1 MSAISEISH
10 NLGNLSL
17 VDVPDVYD
25 GKYPDSP
32 RVIREKS
39 HSPLK
44 EEGVVV
50 FEEDDENEEEEY
62 YEEEDELYNDE
73 DEDPYRWGYS
83 DDEDEGDEMGY
94 DYYDEI

>member
-10 NLGNLSL
+10 NFGNLSL

-25 GKYPDSP
+25 EKYPDSP
-32 RVIREKS
+32 RVIRPKS
-39 HSPLK
+39 PSPLK

-50 FEEDDENEEEEY
+50 FEEDDEK
-62 YEEEDELYNDE
+62 EDELYSNE
-73 DEDPYRWGYS
+73 DDDPYRWGYS
-83 DDEDEGDEMGY
+83 DDEDEGYEMGY